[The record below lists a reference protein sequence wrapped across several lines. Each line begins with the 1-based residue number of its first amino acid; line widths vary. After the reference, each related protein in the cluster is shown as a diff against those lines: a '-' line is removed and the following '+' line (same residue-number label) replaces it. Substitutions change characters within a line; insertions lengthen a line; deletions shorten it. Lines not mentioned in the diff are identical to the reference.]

1 MNRGAGS
8 MTMTVPR
15 EPMGRGRPIVPR
27 PTGPKTMIGRL
38 GNAIQSIQPDT
49 RPPVQQQIRDSQYL
63 RNVETQMA
71 AQNERLREH
80 QGEYIDD
87 PTTSLLSGGRI
98 AAATSRPKTNEP
110 SESLLSSIGSKMKN
124 TYKRLSGGGNEGTYA
139 ILPTEEDF
147 KTTLTKAKA
156 DTKGTF
162 AIIPEDDEQ
171 PQKKRWSM
179 MERAKVVNEKNIR
192 ASIEQTD
199 IKEAEK
205 EAERNIALGIKP
217 KLKNESFGR

>member
-1 MNRGAGS
+1 MAAEKGVVTGFFLGIVGGCVLNNMATAAASTVAGALGTDIGYQIAGTPGAWIGGMGASSLVAESGLMNRGAGS

-63 RNVETQMA
+63 RNIETQMA
-71 AQNERLREH
+71 AQNERLRGH

-98 AAATSRPKTNEP
+98 SAATARPKSREV
-110 SESLLSSIGSKMKN
+110 SESLLSSIGSKIKK
-124 TYKRLSGGGNEGTYA
+124 TYKRLSGGGNE
-139 ILPTEEDF
+139 
-147 KTTLTKAKA
+147 
-156 DTKGTF
+156 
-162 AIIPEDDEQ
+162 
-171 PQKKRWSM
+171 
-179 MERAKVVNEKNIR
+179 
-192 ASIEQTD
+192 
-199 IKEAEK
+199 
-205 EAERNIALGIKP
+205 
-217 KLKNESFGR
+217 